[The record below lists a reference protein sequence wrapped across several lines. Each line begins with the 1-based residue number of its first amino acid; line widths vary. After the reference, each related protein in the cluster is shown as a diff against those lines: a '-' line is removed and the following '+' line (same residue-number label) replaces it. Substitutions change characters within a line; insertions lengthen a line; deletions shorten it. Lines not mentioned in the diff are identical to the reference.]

1 MEDWPRI
8 VSEHGEAVWR
18 AAFRLLG
25 NEADAADC
33 VQETFVAAVK
43 VSRRQPVRNWPA
55 LLRRLVSTQALSML
69 RRRLRHR
76 KHLDAA
82 AAETCD
88 AQDCGPGPTDRAEA
102 NEAADMLRRALAR
115 LPEQQAAVLSLRFFE
130 DLSYDEIAEALGLKS
145 SAVGV
150 LIHRA
155 RIKLRE
161 LMAAESAAA
170 VPEVQHG

>member
-1 MEDWPRI
+1 MEDWSSI
-8 VSEHGEAVWR
+8 VAQHGEAVWR
-18 AAFRLLG
+18 AAYRILG

-33 VQETFVAAVK
+33 VQETFAAAVK
-43 VSRRQPVRNWPA
+43 VSRRQPVRSWPA
-55 LLRRLVSTQALSML
+55 LLHRLGSTKALEML
-69 RRRLRHR
+69 RQRTRRRR
-76 KHLDAA
+76 RQDATA
-82 AAETCD
+82 ADACETAD
-88 AQDCGPGPTDRAEA
+88 GGPGPADQAQAREA
-102 NEAADMLRRALAR
+102 TEALRRALAR

-130 DLSYDEIAEALGLKS
+130 DLSYDEIAEAMGLKS

-161 LMAAESAAA
+161 LMTAESAAA